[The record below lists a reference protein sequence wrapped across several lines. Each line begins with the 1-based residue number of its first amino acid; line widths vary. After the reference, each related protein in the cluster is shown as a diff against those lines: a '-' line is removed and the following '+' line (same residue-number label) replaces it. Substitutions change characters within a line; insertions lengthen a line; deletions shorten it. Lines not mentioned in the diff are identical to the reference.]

1 LRAGAELGSETVEE
15 LTLQAPLALA
25 EQGATRIQVFA
36 GGAGE
41 DGSREVSIHSRPDGE
56 EDGWTCHAKGI
67 LSGGAGAIAET
78 LEAWPPAAAE
88 PLEVAGLYDRLA
100 DSGLDYGPAFRGLR
114 AASRQGDEL
123 YAEVALAPE
132 HGEEAGRFGL
142 HPALLD
148 SALHVV

>member
-1 LRAGAELGSETVEE
+1 PTYPFQRKRYWLSAAAGAGDLGQAGLGDAEHPLLGATVEGPGGEGLTLTGRVSLATHPWLADHVVSGGALLPGTALLELALRAGAELGSETVEE

-67 LSGGAGAIAET
+67 LSGGA
-78 LEAWPPAAAE
+78 
-88 PLEVAGLYDRLA
+88 
-100 DSGLDYGPAFRGLR
+100 
-114 AASRQGDEL
+114 
-123 YAEVALAPE
+123 
-132 HGEEAGRFGL
+132 
-142 HPALLD
+142 
-148 SALHVV
+148 